1 MQKLHVEVNNSFG
14 VTGKRSIAL
23 EMDAFPLYN
32 KELYVDKINHDLKI
46 NCCFTHKGDLSDELA
61 VIK

>member
-32 KELYVDKINHDLKI
+32 KELYVDKINHRLI
-46 NCCFTHKGDLSDELA
+46 LQY
-61 VIK
+61 